1 MQITG
6 PTYKWRIDNLTY
18 VYITNNDGTEPFI
31 KTDTEN
37 FIEDIIKAWVK
48 TWDYDTYEVEFNKM
62 VSLVHEYENGK
73 YRNVIFYDP
82 SIYFN
87 ECEDCTDY
95 SGIVIP
101 TDIEI
106 TASTV
111 THTVP
116 YYENP
121 SIEIHDGG
129 VIQEGMQ
136 KVRKFGMETW
146 LKEPIPGLRVIG
158 EITPQLS
165 LENFRASIEALVE
178 DEYVDVNMGFFVN
191 ADSNANYYPSN
202 ASRGN
207 LYCFKN
213 RASTK
218 NANELWASVYY
229 VTNLVGPSAAS
240 LPFSYNETHESFSF
254 GEQCEINGDYSVA
267 MGEYNESNGLNS
279 VTNGRENV
287 ATGANSHAE
296 GYQNTAEGECSYV
309 NGIGNVAKNVAHTVI
324 GQYATVDENDEAIFQ
339 VGIGTGPAPEDRR
352 DALKIKKDG
361 TLVFTSN
368 SIGQQEQGGV
378 ATYGMRKAP
387 SVTAPLYKNIE
398 VTSSDMENLVNMSD
412 IINGKFDDYLEQI
425 NDRLDELASDFNNLV
440 LTKNEEARNGLID
453 TVIKDLQSQIDGEIN
468 SWFFSGPPSLSGE
481 PACDWVKYVKGSQV
495 VDKDATEKEYNKHIG
510 DTYTDMS
517 TYSPTRDL
525 HWEKGLLNWDTG
537 APHNSEG
544 FIRTDFIEVTDHM
557 YISNPNTTEYTLV
570 AFYYDKNKSFKGNKT
585 IGGSITKIDTTYD
598 YVRLRLQHPVK
609 PDNTYDNIEIEDAIK
624 LDVTFN
630 KTAGMSWRFC
640 NGSYTDNDGS
650 CGNGWH
656 WHVISDSA
664 AIEALLKAGQAQ
676 ISADGKATIFMS
688 VDKDGDRVPNNYNV
702 GDMWILNDIALQYGN
717 FPEERKYKKGDIL
730 NANSGSSEY
739 VETHWSKEVCY
750 TDDSMAIEAL
760 KKAEEAENEAIKAH
774 DEALESK
781 ARLDEVHKD
790 GCVYVDEFK
799 TLKNELSEI
808 IKEHEKLVGEDGTG
822 GEAAQWVLRDD
833 DDKYTSQTNAVMN
846 QAKEYHTAFLSAKAA
861 LEYYTD
867 SDNLDK
873 VNDVVKDYI
882 TINYD
887 QDNGIPKWRDIEN
900 YYPERQDVMNQIAQA
915 TKAYSENIKGTA
927 EQAAEDAYNAQIAA
941 DKAQEEAE
949 IATGQL
955 DDIDNDC
962 VVARTEF
969 ATLESQLESISD
981 DYNEIS
987 SDINQYS
994 DTTAYTEHDL
1004 GTELTKFKSA
1014 YDVAINALKYHC
1026 GKEVGGISA
1035 EKCNKNNSHINTHG
1049 SIIICTSNKTK
1060 QNNGARSNF
1069 VTFGNKTINV
1079 DYEKI
1084 VAYYSAR
1091 QSILNILTVVAKEFA
1106 QSMENLTPEA
1116 IANMLNS
1123 SKRYGVNKV
1132 LRSRCDFYMEKWS
1145 AGTENIT
1152 NTIVSKSHTETKINS
1167 RSILSL
1173 CTLLYDNKTG
1183 GTVNDIDKITDKM
1196 WEDEYISVS
1205 IDVLVSSS
1213 TIDTVA
1219 TSDSG
1224 KLNLMLVLK
1233 NGSTTLYQQ
1242 SYLNTIKYNEWTRL
1256 KLTFQMDR
1264 NLIDSFT
1271 VGGSSYLVN
1280 KVYLCVTGQD
1290 IFKANSVFKFRH
1302 IQIEYSTTPTPW
1314 YPAPEDSDEAY
1325 SLAEDAK
1332 LNAAAAEEA
1341 AKQSLD
1347 MLSDMSNDGKLDG
1360 SEKKSIKREIDEIN
1374 KEYEQCE
1381 SYSETLWEDFGSVK
1395 PKGWTNYY
1403 NAYSGLT
1410 QYVNTLNLNSTAT
1423 TTLTGATVNGTSY
1436 SARDYFNKKFSDY
1449 YNAHTSYL
1457 NVITERVAELESIK
1471 IKGEIET
1478 NSNPVN
1484 LFAKKYF
1491 TEYLPNTKVGSDTH
1505 GLFYVLKTGEITA
1518 ENNYYLEEDKAR
1530 RYYDILKGKI
1540 QFEEGKQYT
1549 IKIKWKHSI
1558 QNASDNGMYFG
1569 FLYDTTPL
1577 SDGTTGYTFNGNYL
1591 ICKKE
1596 NCTEPVVETVTS
1608 IKGSNVRGIGITFPN
1623 IAYDVHVYEI
1633 QVTEGTSS
1641 PSEWI
1646 VAKDDADTSLFNV
1659 LHHGTTETHGG
1670 LVASS
1675 LIYLKDPKNGH
1686 VNTGLSGIEDASN
1699 TNYGVTLWS
1708 GGDYDRALNA
1718 AKVDASRAE
1727 KLPVLITKEGNGSTF
1742 GPFKII
1748 DSDTVEVDNGDYS
1761 KISIDVNNNVEL
1773 TLWSKGTAA
1782 GANQYISTKKVN
1794 IISGPLPTSTK
1805 ETVTKTCTCNSYKTY
1820 TKQADFDKLTIGS
1833 IYLVN
1838 YYQSQWYLNSSS
1850 LAFTLTFYISATNI
1864 PPARN
1869 KYKIIDGYIYIGPHA
1884 FSITGCTTDSTTL
1897 QVSEN
1902 PNKVFTFN
1910 IPISI
1915 SGLNDKQFNYNTT
1928 HYVYLKGIR
1937 FTHTG
1942 GDETLSVN
1950 GRYSSNTTIKVKLSS
1965 NITFK
1970 CTYNKQSE
1978 KKQVF
1983 IANNGIRIVGASDGQ
1998 VFEVRT
2004 DGSGGMK
2011 VNVTGLPTSPDNLSS
2026 GDLYRSGNTLMIKS

>member
-495 VDKDATEKEYNKHIG
+495 VDKDATEKEYNKHVG

-537 APHNSEG
+537 APYNSEG
-544 FIRTDFIEVTDHM
+544 FVRTDFIEVTDHM
-557 YISNPNTTEYTLV
+557 YISNPNTTEYILV
-570 AFYYDKNKSFKGNKT
+570 AFYYDKNKNFKGNKT

-640 NGSYTDNDGS
+640 NGAYTDNDGS

-760 KKAEEAENEAIKAH
+760 NKAVEAENEAIKAH

-790 GCVYVDEFK
+790 GCVYIDEFK

-833 DDKYTSQTNAVMN
+833 NDQYTSQTNVIN
-846 QAKEYHTAFLSAKAA
+846 QAAQYHTAFLAAKEA

-873 VNDVVKDYI
+873 VNGVVKDYI
-882 TINYD
+882 TINYN

-915 TKAYSENIKGTA
+915 TKEYSENIKTAA
-927 EQAAEDAYNAQIAA
+927 EQAAEAAYSAQT
-941 DKAQEEAE
+941 KANEAQAQAE

-955 DDIDNDC
+955 DDIDNDY

-969 ATLESQLESISD
+969 ATLESQLESIID

-987 SDINQYS
+987 SDVNQYS
-994 DTTAYTEHDL
+994 GTTAYTEHDL
-1004 GTELTKFKSA
+1004 GAELTKFQSA

-1026 GKEVGGISA
+1026 GKEVEGISA
-1035 EKCNKNNSHINTHG
+1035 KKCNNKNSHINTHG
-1049 SIIICTSNKTK
+1049 SIIICTSDTTK
-1060 QNNGARSNF
+1060 QNKGARSNL
-1069 VTFGNKTINV
+1069 VTFGNKTIDVN
-1079 DYEKI
+1079 YEKI
-1084 VAYYSAR
+1084 VAYYSVR
-1091 QSILNILTVVAKEFA
+1091 QSILNELTVVAKEFA

-1123 SKRYGVNKV
+1123 SRRYGVNKV
-1132 LRSRCDFYMEKWS
+1132 LHSRCDFYMVQWS
-1145 AGTENIT
+1145 AGTANIE
-1152 NTIVSKSHTETKINS
+1152 NTIVSKSHTETKIKS
-1167 RSILSL
+1167 SSVLSL
-1173 CTLLYDNKTG
+1173 CTLLYDNTTG
-1183 GTVNDIDKITDKM
+1183 GTDNDVDKITDKM
-1196 WEDEYISVS
+1196 WDDEFMSVS
-1205 IDVLVSSS
+1205 IDVMVSSS
-1213 TIDTVA
+1213 DVSQYA
-1219 TSDSG
+1219 TSDSK

-1242 SYLNTIKYNEWTRL
+1242 SQLNTITFNEWTRL
-1256 KLTFQMDR
+1256 KMTFKMDR

-1271 VGGSSYLVN
+1271 VGGTSYLVN

-1290 IFKANSVFKFRH
+1290 KFKANSVFKFRH

-1332 LNAAAAEEA
+1332 QNADA
-1341 AKQSLD
+1341 AKVAAQQSLD

-1374 KEYEQCE
+1374 KEYEQCYK
-1381 SYSETLWEDFGSVK
+1381 YSETLWENFGSVK
-1395 PKGWTNYY
+1395 PNGWTDYSK
-1403 NAYSGLT
+1403 AYSGLT
-1410 QYVNTLNLNSTAT
+1410 QYVSTLNLNSTAT
-1423 TTLTGATVNGTSY
+1423 TTLTGATISGTTY
-1436 SARDYFNKKFSDY
+1436 SARDYFNKMFSDY
-1449 YNAHTSYL
+1449 YNTHTSYL
-1457 NVITERVAELESIK
+1457 NVITERIAEAETGK
-1471 IKGEIET
+1471 IVDKLTGR
-1478 NSNPVN
+1478 NY
-1484 LFAKKYF
+1484 FAKKFIQNYWV
-1491 TEYLPNTKVGSDTH
+1491 PQVGSDSD
-1505 GLFYVLKTGEITA
+1505 GL
-1518 ENNYYLEEDKAR
+1518 YYLITPHTVYSKYANSTLFTGATHYTDSLCGSIKFKENTQYR
-1530 RYYDILKGKI
+1530 LKV
-1540 QFEEGKQYT
+1540 Q
-1549 IKIKWKHSI
+1549 WKSEPTT
-1558 QNASDNGMYFG
+1558 STGNGLYIG
-1569 FLYDTTPL
+1569 FLYKSSTAITEGDETIYRQVFNENYVMLNLSSTTITEQEIV
-1577 SDGTTGYTFNGNYL
+1577 S
-1591 ICKKE
+1591 KE
-1596 NCTEPVVETVTS
+1596 NKTIV
-1608 IKGSNVRGIGITFPN
+1608 GIGITYN
-1623 IAYDVHVYEI
+1623 NNVKTKIYNI
-1633 QVTEGTSS
+1633 QVTEGTKTHDT
-1641 PSEWI
+1641 WI
-1646 VAKDDADTSLFNV
+1646 TAEEDKDNIVNKV
-1659 LHHGTTETHGG
+1659 LTECTTETTGG
-1670 LVASS
+1670 LVAST
-1675 LIYLKDPKNGH
+1675 LLYLKDIEGV
-1686 VNTGLSGIEDASN
+1686 VNTGLSGLNDIEVDDSGN
-1699 TNYGVTLWS
+1699 TTNYGVTLWS
-1708 GGDYDRALNA
+1708 GGDYYRALEA
-1718 AKVDASRAE
+1718 SKVNASRAE

-1742 GPFKII
+1742 GPFKVL
-1748 DSDTVEVDNGDYS
+1748 DSDTVEVNNGDYS
-1761 KISIDVNNNVEL
+1761 KISIDVNEDVEL
-1773 TLWSKGTAA
+1773 TLWSKTPSGGT
-1782 GANQYISTKKVN
+1782 QYISTKKVN
-1794 IISGPLPTSTK
+1794 IISGPLPSSTAS
-1805 ETVTKTCTCNSYKTY
+1805 TVTKACTCNSYKTY
-1820 TKQADFDKLTIGS
+1820 TKQSDFTKLTIGS
-1833 IYLVN
+1833 IYLPN

-1850 LAFTLTFYISATNI
+1850 LAFTLTFYINATNI

-1884 FSITGCTTDSTTL
+1884 FSITGCTTNSSTL

-1910 IPISI
+1910 IPISL
-1915 SGLNDKQFNYNTT
+1915 SGLNSKQFNYNTT
-1928 HYVYLKGIR
+1928 HYVYLTGIK

-1942 GDETLSVN
+1942 GNETLSVN
-1950 GRYSSNTTIKVKLSS
+1950 GNYSSNTTIKVKLSS

-1970 CTYNKQSE
+1970 CTYNKQGE

-1983 IANNGIRIVGASDGQ
+1983 IANNGIRIVGASEGQ

-2004 DGSGGMK
+2004 DGSGSMK
-2011 VNVTGLPTSPDNLSS
+2011 VNVTGLPTSADGLSS

>member
-1 MQITG
+1 
-6 PTYKWRIDNLTY
+6 
-18 VYITNNDGTEPFI
+18 
-31 KTDTEN
+31 
-37 FIEDIIKAWVK
+37 
-48 TWDYDTYEVEFNKM
+48 
-62 VSLVHEYENGK
+62 
-73 YRNVIFYDP
+73 
-82 SIYFN
+82 
-87 ECEDCTDY
+87 
-95 SGIVIP
+95 
-101 TDIEI
+101 
-106 TASTV
+106 
-111 THTVP
+111 
-116 YYENP
+116 
-121 SIEIHDGG
+121 
-129 VIQEGMQ
+129 
-136 KVRKFGMETW
+136 
-146 LKEPIPGLRVIG
+146 
-158 EITPQLS
+158 
-165 LENFRASIEALVE
+165 
-178 DEYVDVNMGFFVN
+178 
-191 ADSNANYYPSN
+191 
-202 ASRGN
+202 
-207 LYCFKN
+207 
-213 RASTK
+213 
-218 NANELWASVYY
+218 
-229 VTNLVGPSAAS
+229 
-240 LPFSYNETHESFSF
+240 
-254 GEQCEINGDYSVA
+254 
-267 MGEYNESNGLNS
+267 
-279 VTNGRENV
+279 
-287 ATGANSHAE
+287 
-296 GYQNTAEGECSYV
+296 
-309 NGIGNVAKNVAHTVI
+309 
-324 GQYATVDENDEAIFQ
+324 
-339 VGIGTGPAPEDRR
+339 
-352 DALKIKKDG
+352 
-361 TLVFTSN
+361 
-368 SIGQQEQGGV
+368 
-378 ATYGMRKAP
+378 
-387 SVTAPLYKNIE
+387 
-398 VTSSDMENLVNMSD
+398 
-412 IINGKFDDYLEQI
+412 
-425 NDRLDELASDFNNLV
+425 
-440 LTKNEEARNGLID
+440 
-453 TVIKDLQSQIDGEIN
+453 
-468 SWFFSGPPSLSGE
+468 
-481 PACDWVKYVKGSQV
+481 
-495 VDKDATEKEYNKHIG
+495 
-510 DTYTDMS
+510 
-517 TYSPTRDL
+517 
-525 HWEKGLLNWDTG
+525 
-537 APHNSEG
+537 
-544 FIRTDFIEVTDHM
+544 
-557 YISNPNTTEYTLV
+557 
-570 AFYYDKNKSFKGNKT
+570 
-585 IGGSITKIDTTYD
+585 
-598 YVRLRLQHPVK
+598 
-609 PDNTYDNIEIEDAIK
+609 
-624 LDVTFN
+624 
-630 KTAGMSWRFC
+630 
-640 NGSYTDNDGS
+640 
-650 CGNGWH
+650 
-656 WHVISDSA
+656 
-664 AIEALLKAGQAQ
+664 
-676 ISADGKATIFMS
+676 
-688 VDKDGDRVPNNYNV
+688 
-702 GDMWILNDIALQYGN
+702 MWILNDIALQYGN

-760 KKAEEAENEAIKAH
+760 NKAKEAENEAIKAH

-846 QAKEYHTAFLSAKAA
+846 QAEEYHTAFLSAKAA

-887 QDNGIPKWRDIEN
+887 QDNGVPKWRDIEN

-927 EQAAEDAYNAQIAA
+927 EQAAEDAYKAQIAA
-941 DKAQEEAE
+941 DEAQAEAE

-994 DTTAYTEHDL
+994 GTTAYTEHDL
-1004 GTELTKFKSA
+1004 GTELTNFKSA

-1049 SIIICTSNKTK
+1049 SIIICTSDTTK
-1060 QNNGARSNF
+1060 RSNGARSNF

-1167 RSILSL
+1167 SSILSL

-1183 GTVNDIDKITDKM
+1183 GTVNDVDKITDKM

-1213 TIDTVA
+1213 DVSQYA
-1219 TSDSG
+1219 TSDSK

-1242 SYLNTIKYNEWTRL
+1242 SQLNTITFNEWTRL
-1256 KLTFQMDR
+1256 ELTFKMDR

-1271 VGGSSYLVN
+1271 VGGTSYLVN

-1290 IFKANSVFKFRH
+1290 KFKANSVFQFRH

-1332 LNAAAAEEA
+1332 QNAAAAELKAQE
-1341 AKQSLD
+1341 SLD

-1374 KEYEQCE
+1374 TEYKQCE
-1381 SYSETLWEDFGSVK
+1381 SYSETLWENFGSVK
-1395 PKGWTNYY
+1395 PKGWTDYSK
-1403 NAYSGLT
+1403 AYSGLT
-1410 QYVNTLNLNSTAT
+1410 QYVSTLNLNSTAT
-1423 TTLTGATVNGTSY
+1423 TTLIGATISGTTY
-1436 SARDYFNKKFSDY
+1436 SARDYFNKMFSDY
-1449 YNAHTSYL
+1449 YNTHTSFL
-1457 NVITERVAELESIK
+1457 NTITERIAEAETGK
-1471 IKGEIET
+1471 IVDKLTGR
-1478 NSNPVN
+1478 NY
-1484 LFAKKYF
+1484 FAKKFIRENWSNSCETGIDTDGMFFNIKPRDLYQ
-1491 TEYLPNTKVGSDTH
+1491 TYANTTIFGTDKRHFYDSIRGSINFKQETQYRLKVKWKVGEDTT
-1505 GLFYVLKTGEITA
+1505 LTGTSLYI
-1518 ENNYYLEEDKAR
+1518 
-1530 RYYDILKGKI
+1530 
-1540 QFEEGKQYT
+1540 
-1549 IKIKWKHSI
+1549 
-1558 QNASDNGMYFG
+1558 G
-1569 FLYDTTPL
+1569 FLYETGESATTSEGEVIKRQIFNDNYISLNL
-1577 SDGTTGYTFNGNYL
+1577 SSKTIVEQEIVSLTTNG
-1591 ICKKE
+1591 KPR
-1596 NCTEPVVETVTS
+1596 TVV
-1608 IKGSNVRGIGITFPN
+1608 GIGISFSSNVKTKL
-1623 IAYDVHVYEI
+1623 YDI
-1633 QVTEGTSS
+1633 QVTEGPDECNT
-1641 PSEWI
+1641 WI
-1646 VAKDDADTSLFNV
+1646 VAEEDRDNV
-1659 LHHGTTETHGG
+1659 INQVLTEGTTEQQGG
-1670 LVASS
+1670 LIASC
-1675 LIYLKDPKNGH
+1675 LLYLKDING
-1686 VNTGLSGIEDASN
+1686 VSNTGLSGLNDTEVDDNGNI

-1708 GGDYDRALNA
+1708 GGDYLGALNA
-1718 AKVDASRAE
+1718 SKVNASRAE
-1727 KLPVLITKEGNGSTF
+1727 KFPVLITKEGNGSTF
-1742 GPFKII
+1742 GPLKVV
-1748 DSDTVEVDNGDYS
+1748 DSDTVVVDNGDYS
-1761 KISIDVNNNVEL
+1761 KISIDVDNNVEL
-1773 TLWSKGTAA
+1773 TLWSKTPSGGTQ
-1782 GANQYISTKKVN
+1782 QYVSTKKVN
-1794 IISGPLPTSTK
+1794 IISGPLPSSSA
-1805 ETVTKTCTCNSYKTY
+1805 ETVTKTCTCSSYKTY
-1820 TKQADFDKLTIGS
+1820 TNQANFSKLTIGS
-1833 IYLVN
+1833 IYLPN

-1850 LAFTLTFYISATNI
+1850 LAFTLTFYIKATNI
-1864 PPARN
+1864 PLARN

-1884 FSITGCTTDSTTL
+1884 FSITGCTTNSSTL

-1915 SGLNDKQFNYNTT
+1915 SGLNAKQFNYNTT
-1928 HYVYLKGIR
+1928 HYVYLTGIK

-1942 GDETLSVN
+1942 GDETLSIN
-1950 GRYSSNTTIKVKLSS
+1950 GNYSSNTTIKVKLNS

-1970 CTYNKQSE
+1970 CTYNKQGE

>member
-240 LPFSYNETHESFSF
+240 LPFSYNETHQSFSF

-378 ATYGMRKAP
+378 AKYGMRKAP

-537 APHNSEG
+537 APYNSEG

-557 YISNPNTTEYTLV
+557 YISNPNTTEYILV
-570 AFYYDKNKSFKGNKT
+570 AFYYDKNKSFKDNKT

-717 FPEERKYKKGDIL
+717 FPEERKYKRGDIL

-750 TDDSMAIEAL
+750 TDDSMAAEAL
-760 KKAEEAENEAIKAH
+760 LKAEEAEIAAINAH
-774 DEALESK
+774 DDALEAK

-790 GCVYVDEFK
+790 GCVYIDEFK
-799 TLKNELSEI
+799 TLKNELSDI

-833 DDKYTSQTNAVMN
+833 EDQYTSQNNAVMN
-846 QAKEYHTAFLSAKAA
+846 QAQEYHTAFLSARAA

-873 VNDVVKDYI
+873 VNGVVKDYI
-882 TINYD
+882 TINYN
-887 QDNGIPKWRDIEN
+887 QNNGIPKWIDIES

-927 EQAAEDAYNAQIAA
+927 EQAAEAAYNAQIAA
-941 DKAQEEAE
+941 DEAQAEAE

-955 DDIDNDC
+955 DDIDDDC

-987 SDINQYS
+987 SDIDQYS
-994 DTTAYTEHDL
+994 GTTAYTEHDL
-1004 GTELTKFKSA
+1004 ATELSKFKSA

-1026 GKEVGGISA
+1026 GKEVGGVSA
-1035 EKCNKNNSHINTHG
+1035 KKCNKDNSHINTHG
-1049 SIIICTSNKTK
+1049 SIIICTSDTTK
-1060 QNNGARSNF
+1060 RSKGARSNL
-1069 VTFGNKTINV
+1069 VTFGNNTINV

-1116 IANMLNS
+1116 ITNMLNS

-1132 LRSRCDFYMEKWS
+1132 LHSRCDFYMVQWS
-1145 AGTENIT
+1145 AGTANIE
-1152 NTIVSKSHTETKINS
+1152 NTIVSKSHTETKIKS
-1167 RSILSL
+1167 SSVLSL
-1173 CTLLYDNKTG
+1173 CTLLYDNTTG
-1183 GTVNDIDKITDKM
+1183 GTTNDVDKITDKM
-1196 WEDEYISVS
+1196 WDDEYMSVS
-1205 IDVLVSSS
+1205 IDVMVSSS
-1213 TIDTVA
+1213 DVSQYA
-1219 TSDSG
+1219 TSDSK

-1242 SYLNTIKYNEWTRL
+1242 SQLNTITFNEWTRL

-1290 IFKANSVFKFRH
+1290 KFKANSVFQFRH

-1332 LNAAAAEEA
+1332 QNADAAAVA
-1341 AKQSLD
+1341 AQQSLD

-1374 KEYEQCE
+1374 KEYEQCYA
-1381 SYSETLWEDFGSVK
+1381 YSETLWENFGSVK
-1395 PKGWTNYY
+1395 PNGWTNYY

-1423 TTLTGATVNGTSY
+1423 TTLTGATVNGTTY

-1577 SDGTTGYTFNGNYL
+1577 SDGTTGYTFNRNYL

-1675 LIYLKDPKNGH
+1675 LIYLKDPNNGH
-1686 VNTGLSGIEDASN
+1686 VNTGLSGIEDASD

-1708 GGDYDRALNA
+1708 GGDYDRALEA
-1718 AKVDASRAE
+1718 SKVDASRTE

-1761 KISIDVNNNVEL
+1761 KLSINVDNNVEL
-1773 TLWSKGTAA
+1773 SLWSKGNQS

-1820 TKQADFDKLTIGS
+1820 TNQADFDKLTIGS
-1833 IYLVN
+1833 VYLVN

-1869 KYKIIDGYIYIGPHA
+1869 NYKIIDGYIYIGPHA
-1884 FSITGCTTDSTTL
+1884 FSITGCTTDSSTL
-1897 QVSEN
+1897 EVHEN

-1915 SGLNDKQFNYNTT
+1915 SGLNSKQFNYNTT

-1942 GDETLSVN
+1942 GNETLSVN
-1950 GRYSSNTTIKVKLSS
+1950 DRYSSKTTIKVKLSS

-1970 CTYNKQSE
+1970 CTYNKQGE